1 MKKTI
6 LAAAV
11 AVATFSTSVSSHTNS
26 IGYVGD
32 GNGGLN
38 FWYGNWHG
46 TAFNEAEIKIE
57 GTDAN
62 GTAFTWSDGNG
73 GTQNY
78 SIDAF
83 NLLSQNSPAGLIS
96 GTNFFTSD
104 GTQLVPYDPTGAT
117 NGGTTQESYV
127 WQGINYTN
135 LATGNYT
142 FTYIPLGSAESSY
155 PNQTPTMDWMPMDN
169 VILSLSITL
178 TQGDLNGDANNN
190 GILDI
195 NEVAA
200 GAASGPTLVS
210 TSAPYIDTASYSVW
224 TAWATNTALEIQTQ
238 SSTAY
243 TASET
248 NTIQTIDR
256 EVTTVV
262 TTPQIRTRTYNIIE
276 TETYSDNSTQDNI
289 LSTGNVETATQDD
302 VVTTLSDP
310 GSWTG
315 RIDQIAT
322 ASDAINSILR
332 VTDFDGVSL
341 INSNN
346 KYDNGMDGDTR
357 GLSVG
362 KINVRDNNIIVGG
375 GFAKMDTSMNGNGD
389 NVTGDTT
396 VLSGVIGKR
405 TERGDITA
413 RVTHGMTDYEM
424 TRTIGDFANAGV
436 TEGTDTSISLR
447 FEGSEKAVGKAV
459 VRPILGVTKGKRVT
473 DAYTETGSVQ
483 SARTVAELSEN
494 YSYATVGASV
504 DIGPVNLVALHNTD
518 GVNDIRV
525 GIERETEKGTW
536 GIGATRT
543 SSDLGET
550 TSISLGLSIKF

>member
-1 MKKTI
+1 M
-6 LAAAV
+6 
-11 AVATFSTSVSSHTNS
+11 
-26 IGYVGD
+26 D
-32 GNGGLN
+32 GN
-38 FWYGNWHG
+38 
-46 TAFNEAEIKIE
+46 
-57 GTDAN
+57 
-62 GTAFTWSDGNG
+62 
-73 GTQNY
+73 
-78 SIDAF
+78 
-83 NLLSQNSPAGLIS
+83 
-96 GTNFFTSD
+96 
-104 GTQLVPYDPTGAT
+104 
-117 NGGTTQESYV
+117 
-127 WQGINYTN
+127 
-135 LATGNYT
+135 
-142 FTYIPLGSAESSY
+142 
-155 PNQTPTMDWMPMDN
+155 
-169 VILSLSITL
+169 
-178 TQGDLNGDANNN
+178 
-190 GILDI
+190 
-195 NEVAA
+195 
-200 GAASGPTLVS
+200 
-210 TSAPYIDTASYSVW
+210 
-224 TAWATNTALEIQTQ
+224 
-238 SSTAY
+238 
-243 TASET
+243 
-248 NTIQTIDR
+248 
-256 EVTTVV
+256 
-262 TTPQIRTRTYNIIE
+262 
-276 TETYSDNSTQDNI
+276 
-289 LSTGNVETATQDD
+289 
-302 VVTTLSDP
+302 
-310 GSWTG
+310 
-315 RIDQIAT
+315 
-322 ASDAINSILR
+322 
-332 VTDFDGVSL
+332 
-341 INSNN
+341 
-346 KYDNGMDGDTR
+346 TR

-424 TRTIGDFANAGV
+424 TRTIGDFANAGI